1 MARRGKRELK
11 GPMKALLISLL
22 VSTGLMFAGLLSYDI
37 GVFGYTI
44 IISTFI
50 IAIPQ
55 FLIRYRR
62 YRELKEME
70 EKLPL
75 FLRDVIESLRSGMPL
90 HQAIVAAG
98 KLEYGKLSKEVKKM
112 ANQLS
117 WGLPLDDVLDK
128 FGVRVRKSKR
138 LFTTIR
144 IIREAQLSGG
154 DVIATLDRVSDNST
168 ILEDAE
174 KERATLLNQYVLLMY
189 AIALIFVVIVVAIN
203 NLMMPIFEATTT
215 GAATAAA
222 AEFGGGIIGLANPCD
237 VCVAFGCNVC
247 SFYKGTART
256 IFSIDPSTIGAY
268 YTALFFY
275 MSLIQSM
282 FAGLVAGQI
291 SENSITA
298 GIKHSLILSGITFGA
313 FNVLI
318 RMGLLG
324 V

>member
-1 MARRGKRELK
+1 MKRRGKRGLK
-11 GPMKALLISLL
+11 GPVKILLISIL
-22 VSTGLMFAGLLSYDI
+22 VSTGLMFVGLLSYDI
-37 GVFGYTI
+37 GVFGYTV
-44 IISTFI
+44 IISTFV

-90 HQAIVAAG
+90 HQAIIAAG

-154 DVIATLDRVSDNST
+154 DVIATLDRVSDNSA

-203 NLMMPIFEATTT
+203 NLMMPIFEATST

-237 VCVAFGCNVC
+237 ICVSFGCNVC
-247 SFYKGTART
+247 GFYKGTART

-275 MSLIQSM
+275 MSLIESM

-291 SENSITA
+291 SENSVTA

-313 FNVLI
+313 FNILI